1 MGSFIARQP
10 NGLLCR
16 FSTVVDCVTHYNM
29 TEEDYIELR
38 AEQAREDARLDLQRK
53 NFIKPFELVKEC
65 ILLPYED
72 EDGKMVDTNITQEEW
87 NKIRKEMGDE

>member
-38 AEQAREDARLDLQRK
+38 ADQAREDARYDLK
-53 NFIKPFELVKEC
+53 CKHFIRPFQEVKDS
-65 ILLPYED
+65 IVLPYE
-72 EDGKMVDTNITQEEW
+72 EDGEIVEGNITQEEW
-87 NKIRKEMGDE
+87 DRIRKEMGDEP

>member
-29 TEEDYIELR
+29 TDESYIELK
-38 AEQAREDARLDLQRK
+38 AEQARRDAR
-53 NFIKPFELVKEC
+53 FEIEHYVKPFKVVKEMT
-65 ILLPYED
+65 LLPYVG
-72 EDGKMVDTNITQEEW
+72 EDGEIVNTHMTQEEW
-87 NKIRKEMGDE
+87 DKIRKEMGDE

>member
-53 NFIKPFELVKEC
+53 NFIKPFDLVKEC

-72 EDGKMVDTNITQEEW
+72 DDGEMVEGNITQEEW
-87 NKIRKEMGDE
+87 DRIRKEMGDK

>member
-38 AEQAREDARLDLQRK
+38 AEQAREDAKLDLQRK

-72 EDGKMVDTNITQEEW
+72 EDGEMVDTNITQEEW
-87 NKIRKEMGDE
+87 DKIRKEMGDE

>member
-16 FSTVVDCVTHYNM
+16 FSTIVDCVTHYNM

-38 AEQAREDARLDLQRK
+38 AEQAREDARNDLK
-53 NFIKPFELVKEC
+53 CKLFFKPFQMVKDMT
-65 ILLPYED
+65 ILAGED
-72 EDGKMVDTNITQEEW
+72 SGGHMEPEEW
-87 NKIRKEMGDE
+87 EKIRKEMGDE